1 LKTLTLDNDIDL
13 SGKIKEI
20 YLVLTGLITFFF
32 CLEFQ
37 EFTISESFVIGYQLY
52 LLLRFINN
60 IGYTICFFDF
70 LCFYSALDT
79 LVMPVVGYRVFN
91 ENNATFKAWGWYMRV
106 PADDYFMF
114 LIPANLALFFSS
126 NLFVRKY
133 NVKFY
138 KALIVKL
145 AKEAKN
151 KGKAGIV
158 LTVIGF
164 LSSFLSGIESSLAF
178 VFYLFSMLK
187 YVGPIYIYF
196 SDLRLRKQAFIIS
209 ILAFLGQAILQ
220 GMFGQFIMY
229 MALAIIIIALQY
241 NLKFISKLTVFAVSL
256 FLTVVAQSVK
266 GTYRSI
272 TWRGMDFKGLSLQ
285 NSSRFEIFGTLFL
298 QRLTDYDDLFDDREL
313 FGLYTRMNQGYLIS
327 RAMNY
332 VPRVEPYANG
342 ETILRSVGA
351 ILVPRFLWPDK
362 PEAGGREN
370 LARFVGIKR
379 RLNYSMNIGPYG
391 EAYGNFGPYYGVLFI
406 FVYGLFLS
414 LIFGGVLKNS
424 IRFPTLPIWSPLL
437 FFSTLTVETD
447 ILSTLN
453 SFVKSAIF
461 VLLLFWICKKFFKV
475 SL

>member
-1 LKTLTLDNDIDL
+1 LNTPSFDNEL
-13 SGKIKEI
+13 PGKIREI
-20 YLVLTGLITFFF
+20 FLVLIGLITIIF
-32 CLEFQ
+32 CLEFK
-37 EFTISESFVIGYQLY
+37 EFTLSESFVIGYQLY

-79 LVMPVVGYRVFN
+79 LVMPVVGYRIFN
-91 ENNATFKAWGWYMRV
+91 ENNTIAKIWGWYMRV

-114 LIPANLALFFSS
+114 LIPANLALFFGS
-126 NLFVRKY
+126 NLIVRKY
-133 NVKFY
+133 NVNFCKV
-138 KALIVKL
+138 LIVRL

-151 KGKAGIV
+151 KGKVGIV
-158 LTVIGF
+158 LTIIGF
-164 LSSFLSGIESSLAF
+164 LSSFLAGDSSALAF

-196 SDLRLRKQAFIIS
+196 SDLRFRKQAFIIS

-229 MALAIIIIALQY
+229 MALAAIILSLQY
-241 NLKFISKLTVFAVSL
+241 NLKFISKLTVFLVCF
-256 FLTVVAQSVK
+256 FLTIISQSVK
-266 GTYRSI
+266 GTYRAI
-272 TWRGMDFKGLSLQ
+272 TWRGMSFNGMSLQ
-285 NSSRFEIFGTLFL
+285 SSSRFEIFSTLFL
-298 QRLTDYDDLFDDREL
+298 QRLTDYDDLFDEKAS

-342 ETILRSVGA
+342 ETIVRSVGA

-370 LARFVGIKR
+370 LSRFLGIKQ
-379 RLNYSMNIGPYG
+379 RLSYSMNIGPYG

-406 FVYGLFLS
+406 LVYGLFLS
-414 LIFGGVLKNS
+414 LTLGWVLKSS
-424 IRFPTLPIWSPLL
+424 IRLPTLPVWSPLL

-461 VLLLFWICKKFFKV
+461 VALLFWLSKKIFKV